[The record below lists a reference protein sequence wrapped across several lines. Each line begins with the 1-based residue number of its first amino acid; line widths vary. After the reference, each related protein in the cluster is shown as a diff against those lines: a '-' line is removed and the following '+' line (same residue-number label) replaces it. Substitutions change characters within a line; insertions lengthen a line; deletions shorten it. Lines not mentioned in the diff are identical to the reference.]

1 MLNGLSFFFRAR
13 VPWLMSALVKNRSKS
28 KATSMKSDDI
38 RTIFSIYQIWLTEEK
53 ERSAADLRERCE
65 SGQTKRQRIEKSR
78 GGDAS
83 GRACKFEGIRLEG
96 HVLFV

>member
-1 MLNGLSFFFRAR
+1 
-13 VPWLMSALVKNRSKS
+13 
-28 KATSMKSDDI
+28 MKSDDI

-78 GGDAS
+78 GGDVS
-83 GRACKFEGIRLEG
+83 GRACRFEGFRLG
-96 HVLFV
+96 GDVLFV